1 MIIYTPDGVTYR
13 RLAKLPKEHW
23 EQINVKEGTFHELT
37 AGNANSYGYYQ
48 VATVDAPAS
57 TPTTTYVEEIR
68 PDGAGGWEQMW
79 IARPLTQDELDW
91 AAAMATRDTHNTALN
106 GAIPTLRQ
114 WATDA
119 AAVTVT
125 TGNNTAV
132 TQTMVDRLAIFF
144 DRFADLLEE
153 RR

>member
-1 MIIYTPDGVTYR
+1 MIIYTPDGVNFE

-23 EQINVKEGTFHELT
+23 EQINELEGTFHELT

-48 VATVDAPAS
+48 VTTTDAPAS
-57 TPTTTYVEEIR
+57 TATTTFDEEIQ
-68 PDGAGGWEQMW
+68 PNGAGGWEQVW
-79 IARPLTQDELDW
+79 VERPLTQDELDRQ
-91 AAAMATRDTHNTALN
+91 AARDASEARNTTLK

-114 WATDA
+114 WAADA
-119 AAVTVT
+119 SAVTVT
-125 TGNNTAV
+125 NGNNTSV